1 MLAAL
6 FGCASAAVRDRNAIR
21 SDGFTLVELL
31 VVIAIIGILVAVTLG
46 VVSRFLASGKAAK
59 CTANLR
65 QLGIATQVYCG
76 DNAGALPMTGV
87 APFNNPPWYQP
98 LVPYAD
104 AQMKAGSQ
112 LAIAGTGIRLFQC
125 PAYQAP
131 PARDVT
137 YAPNVLS
144 ANVRLNQIVKP
155 SAKIWLIT
163 STDSYSVN
171 GSGLQRINFPH
182 NNRANL
188 LFFDGHTE
196 LLTRDALQAVASFAF
211 NPASP

>member
-1 MLAAL
+1 M
-6 FGCASAAVRDRNAIR
+6 
-21 SDGFTLVELL
+21 VELL
-31 VVIAIIGILVAVTLG
+31 AVIAIVAILVAVTLG
-46 VVSRFLASGKAAK
+46 GLSKFLVSGKTAK
-59 CTANLR
+59 CTSNLR
-65 QLGIATQVYCG
+65 QLGIATQVYCS
-76 DNAGALPMTGV
+76 DFAGALPMTGA

-144 ANVRLNQIVKP
+144 ASIRLNQIAKP

-182 NNRANL
+182 NNRANVL
-188 LFFDGHTE
+188 YFDGHTE
-196 LLTRDALQAVASFAF
+196 LLPRVALQTIASFAF
-211 NPASP
+211 NPSSP